1 MIVKSVLNNS
11 ALIAFNDKKEEC
23 VLIGKGIAFNK
34 HAGDKVDDAKVEKIF
49 SSHQS
54 RTDELIELLEDV
66 PEKVFEITNAIIRYA
81 NRKLKTELNS
91 GIYVTLLDH
100 VNSAI
105 ERFSEGIVLDFG
117 MLDEVQMMYPKE
129 YEIACWALDY
139 INATLDMGISIDES
153 GFIAIHII
161 ATSSKGIDT
170 GIAIKV
176 LRITRDITKIIEEY
190 YNVNLDT
197 TGITY
202 SRFITHAKYLALR
215 YINHSQIEEQEDNIF
230 TLNPNVVEKTKEV
243 IGILNDRLNE
253 TYGQSLSEYE
263 KMYLTIHICR
273 LLKIS

>member
-129 YEIACWALDY
+129 YEIACWVLDY
-139 INATLDMGISIDES
+139 INATLDMDIPIDES

-161 ATSSKGIDT
+161 ANSSKGMDT
-170 GIAIKV
+170 GIAKKV

>member
-129 YEIACWALDY
+129 YEIACWGLDY
-139 INATLDMGISIDES
+139 INATLDMDIPIDES

-161 ATSSKGIDT
+161 ANSSKGMDT
-170 GIAIKV
+170 GIAKKV

>member
-139 INATLDMGISIDES
+139 INATLDMDIPIDES

-161 ATSSKGIDT
+161 ANSSKGMDT
-170 GIAIKV
+170 GIAKKV

-230 TLNPNVVEKTKEV
+230 TLIPNVVEKTKEV

>member
-117 MLDEVQMMYPKE
+117 MLDEVQMMYSKE

-139 INATLDMGISIDES
+139 INATLDMDIPIDES

-161 ATSSKGIDT
+161 ANSSKGMDT
-170 GIAIKV
+170 GIAKKV

>member
-139 INATLDMGISIDES
+139 INATLDMDIPIDES

-161 ATSSKGIDT
+161 ANSSKGMDT
-170 GIAIKV
+170 GIAKKV
-176 LRITRDITKIIEEY
+176 LRITRDITKTIEDY
-190 YNVNLDT
+190 YNVKFDT
-197 TGITY
+197 TGLSY

-215 YINHSQIEEQEDNIF
+215 YINHSQIEEREDNI
-230 TLNPNVVEKTKEV
+230 
-243 IGILNDRLNE
+243 
-253 TYGQSLSEYE
+253 S
-263 KMYLTIHICR
+263 
-273 LLKIS
+273 

>member
-34 HAGDKVDDAKVEKIF
+34 HAGDKVDDEKVEKIF

-139 INATLDMGISIDES
+139 INATLDMDIPIDES

-161 ATSSKGIDT
+161 ANSSKGMDT
-170 GIAIKV
+170 GIAKKV
-176 LRITRDITKIIEEY
+176 LRITRDITKIIEKY